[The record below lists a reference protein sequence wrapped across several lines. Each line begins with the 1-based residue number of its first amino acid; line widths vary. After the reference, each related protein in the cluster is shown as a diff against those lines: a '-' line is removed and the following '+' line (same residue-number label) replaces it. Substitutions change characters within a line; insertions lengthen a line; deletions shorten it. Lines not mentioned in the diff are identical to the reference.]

1 MKIRIKCFAKVRE
14 IIEKSDFDL
23 DISGASTV
31 QSALGC
37 LEVDPSQLRD
47 IQDSAM
53 FAVNHK
59 YVQLDYPLSDGD
71 ELAIIPPVS
80 GG

>member
-1 MKIRIKCFAKVRE
+1 MKINVKCFAKVRE
-14 IIEKSDFDL
+14 ILGRADIEL
-23 DISGASTV
+23 DIPAFAIV
-31 QSALGC
+31 EDALGNLG
-37 LEVDPSQLRD
+37 LEESNLKD
-47 IQDSAM
+47 IKVSAM

-59 YVQLDYPLSDGD
+59 YVQLSHPLQDGD